1 MMLLL
6 TISCGKRTKFHY
18 IRILFG
24 ISNRLIKSSSYVIF
38 LTMQQRLPRN
48 IVLLSG
54 ITLSFIGLA
63 FLFFPQMIFS
73 QLITNVLWFRFLV
86 GGVSLFWGLVNF
98 GWDWQPVSH
107 LWNLILATVNIFGFV
122 FVSYLCLVDKKYSSL
137 VLFLTLF
144 LVALLSIILADR
156 PSPKSFFLRLSTVL
170 FLIPY
175 FIFLWQISFNSQW
188 NIVQSISLL
197 IVSLIFTGFLVL
209 ATLLLIFSNNA
220 RIFINFQFIFAFPWV
235 FLVALQAFIHGEP
248 AVTFLAG
255 SIALISIFAKRF
267 EQQKVN
273 ETSMSPT
280 TLRIF
285 FVMQAIITFVSVGGG
300 IWLQSVP
307 SLTKSIPFSEIQLVF
322 FIFIVVLIPTE
333 FFNRI
338 LSGFQNQFESI
349 FIQSSPSIE
358 KTTETRSMLSGGVVT
373 ALTQGYSSLAQ
384 RSDSL
389 SKIRQSLSGQNFG
402 KPSTA
407 FQGDTTN
414 LAEMSEQLET
424 TLEIPVA
431 AQILVTSLQKAIG
444 CDLCCIFTHS
454 PEEHRLIPIA
464 IAGSDM
470 TVLPAR
476 FRLKTSDPLISKA
489 VSARKSILINPGTS
503 VSIKNLTIEKNIYS
517 SLITVPLLSGGF
529 LEGVIL
535 LADKRDQ
542 FLTSNHLEVSEAAG
556 SQLLAAWSR
565 YDLYRSVVE
574 LMSSSTSI
582 TGTTDMQTLLNQI
595 AEVSRR
601 ILKTRFSAIIISLQE
616 KIQIG
621 YSGNA
626 PELLGSLR
634 KYYNSFLVE
643 LTQTSESF
651 TIHDVRKDPRT
662 RRFHIDIPELSS
674 ALVSPIRLRGM
685 MIGAVFAFG
694 KRRGITFSEQDGFIS
709 NLLSLQA
716 TALIEGSLLDQ
727 ELRANLVSTRLLHGL
742 SIRISQAGDLDSAL
756 KAIAETAL
764 NLSQATTG
772 GLVLYTLDGN
782 VEAQTFLS
790 VQRSFQE
797 HPHNLIHQAMNTR
810 NLVSKNMG
818 NDLRQV
824 CLPIQTNRRCYGGL
838 WLEMGTDLYENS
850 QLLEELRNLINQAS
864 VALER
869 SILLIESRQQ
879 ADQISEA
886 YYQLQQT
893 YDHTLMALVSAIEMR
908 DRETEGHCIR
918 VAQLAISMGKELGLS
933 QSDLKALERGSLL
946 HDIGKIGI
954 SDAVLH
960 KPGSLTAEE
969 WKIMR
974 QHPHIGAQIIQN
986 IPFLRDAVRVVANH
1000 QERWDGSGYPHGIKG
1015 EAIPLLAR
1023 IFSVAD
1029 VFDALISDRPYHE
1042 KVSPQDAFEFLKF
1055 QTNIQFDP
1063 KVIKVFTKLYEKP
1076 NFLKNLGFHE
1086 L

>member
-1 MMLLL
+1 MA
-6 TISCGKRTKFHY
+6 GG
-18 IRILFG
+18 LF
-24 ISNRLIKSSSYVIF
+24 
-38 LTMQQRLPRN
+38 
-48 IVLLSG
+48 
-54 ITLSFIGLA
+54 
-63 FLFFPQMIFS
+63 
-73 QLITNVLWFRFLV
+73 
-86 GGVSLFWGLVNF
+86 LFWGLVNF
-98 GWDWQPVSH
+98 GWEWLPFTHS
-107 LWNLILATVNIFGFV
+107 WNLVLSLINIFGFG
-122 FVSYLCLVDKKYSSL
+122 FLSYLSIVDGNTWSL
-137 VLFLTLF
+137 VLFLSLLPVNLLAVI
-144 LVALLSIILADR
+144 LVDR
-156 PSPKSFFLRLSTVL
+156 PSPKSLFLRLSTVL
-170 FLIPY
+170 LFLPY
-175 FIFLWQISFNSQW
+175 FIFLWQLSLSHQW
-188 NIVQSISLL
+188 TMVQWISLL
-197 IVSLIFTGFLVL
+197 IVSLTFTGFLVL
-209 ATLLLIFSNNA
+209 STLLLIFSNNS
-220 RIFINFQFIFAFPWV
+220 RIFLGFQFIFAIPWIL
-235 FLVALQAFIHGEP
+235 LVALQVFIPGEP
-248 AVTFLAG
+248 AIAFFAG
-255 SIALISIFAKRF
+255 SIALAFLFAKRL

-273 ETSMSPT
+273 ETSMTSAT
-280 TLRIF
+280 MRIF
-285 FVMQAIITFVSVGGG
+285 MMMQVIVTVLSISASFLLQRVSSPSQILPLSQ
-300 IWLQSVP
+300 IWLGFV
-307 SLTKSIPFSEIQLVF
+307 
-322 FIFIVVLIPTE
+322 IFILVMVPTE
-333 FFNRI
+333 FFTRI
-338 LSGFQNQFESI
+338 LSGFQNHFETI
-349 FIQSSPSIE
+349 FLQSPTQDD
-358 KTTETRSMLSGGVVT
+358 KTLSKKSMLSGGIVT
-373 ALTQGYSSLAQ
+373 ALTQGYSSMAQ
-384 RSDSL
+384 RKDSL
-389 SKIRQSLSGQNFG
+389 SKIRQSLSNQNLG
-402 KPSTA
+402 KPPA
-407 FQGDTTN
+407 ELPGDTTN
-414 LAEMSEQLET
+414 MVEMAEQLET

-431 AQILVTSLQKAIG
+431 AQILVSSLQKAIG
-444 CDLCCIFTHS
+444 CNLCCIFTHS
-454 PEEHRLIPIA
+454 PEEHRLVPIA
-464 IAGSDM
+464 ITGTD
-470 TVLPAR
+470 TTILPAR
-476 FRLKTSDPLISKA
+476 FRLKVSDPLVSRA
-489 VSARKSILINPGTS
+489 VSARKSLLINPGSST
-503 VSIKNLTIEKNIYS
+503 VVKNLTIEKNIYT
-517 SLITVPLLSGGF
+517 SLIVVPLLSGGF

-535 LADKRDQ
+535 LADKRDH

-574 LMSSSTSI
+574 LMSSSTSL

-595 AEVSRR
+595 AEVSKR

-616 KIQIG
+616 KVQVG
-621 YSGNA
+621 FSGNA
-626 PELLGSLR
+626 PDLMGSLR
-634 KYYNSFLVE
+634 KYYNSFLME
-643 LTQTSESF
+643 LTQSSESF
-651 TIHDVRKDPRT
+651 TIHDIHKDPRT
-662 RRFHIDIPELSS
+662 RRFHIDTPELSS
-674 ALVSPIRLRGM
+674 ALISPIRMRGM

-694 KRRGITFSEQDGFIS
+694 KRRGITFSEQDCFIS

-716 TALIEGSLLDQ
+716 TALIEGSLLDL

-742 SIRISQAGDLDSAL
+742 SIRIAQASDLDSAL

-772 GLVLYTLDGN
+772 GLVLYTLDGA

-790 VQRSFQE
+790 MHRSFQE
-797 HPHNLIHQAMNTR
+797 HPHNVIRQAMNTR
-810 NLVSKNMG
+810 NLVSKNVG
-818 NDLRQV
+818 NDIRQV

-838 WLEMGTDLYENS
+838 WLEMSSDLFENS

-918 VAQLAISMGKELGLS
+918 VAQLAISMGKELGLA

-954 SDAVLH
+954 SDAILH
-960 KPGSLTAEE
+960 KPGALTAEE

-1015 EAIPLLAR
+1015 EAIPMLAR